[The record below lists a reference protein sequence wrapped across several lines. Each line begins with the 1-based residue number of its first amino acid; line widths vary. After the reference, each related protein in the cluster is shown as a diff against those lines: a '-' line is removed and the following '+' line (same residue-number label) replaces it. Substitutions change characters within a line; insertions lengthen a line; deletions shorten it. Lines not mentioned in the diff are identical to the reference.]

1 MDQVGITKNDELVMM
16 LLHYFITEQG
26 YSPIVL
32 QGAQNEIWL
41 ENLDQDYRIVRIVT
55 DYIHNDEQF
64 KYDIFKT
71 QKISKKIKKKLM
83 SLKMNVLNLYLN
95 LGDNVDFKESEMQIG
110 RLTCV
115 LVNTI
120 EDVKNS
126 ESIIK
131 NFPTITKETDFKEK
145 GLELFMKLTTD
156 INAKNTRDARQAED
170 VFTTKKPVVTYLFII
185 TNVLSFLAMYLF
197 GNGSQD
203 IATLLKFGANYRPFV
218 LDGEVWRLFTCA
230 FLHIGVLHLIV
241 NMYALYVIGPQLENF
256 FGKWKYLCIYFISAI
271 SGSLLSITFSTRVSA
286 GASGAIFGLL
296 GALLYFGYHY
306 RVYLGNI
313 MKSQI
318 IPIILLNLGIGFIVS
333 GIDNAAHIGGLVAG
347 IFTAMAVGVKYKSN
361 WFDCVNGIIVTI
373 IYLGFLMFMAFAV

>member
-1 MDQVGITKNDELVMM
+1 MNQVGITKNDELVMM

-170 VFTTKKPVVTYLFII
+170 VFATKKPIVTYLFII

-203 IATLLKFGANYRPFV
+203 IVTLLKFGANYRPFV

-230 FLHIGVLHLIV
+230 FLHIGVLHLMV

-361 WFDCVNGIIVTI
+361 WFDCVNGIIVTL
-373 IYLGFLMFMAFAV
+373 IYLGFLVFMGFMI

>member
-1 MDQVGITKNDELVMM
+1 MNQVGITKNDELVMM

-170 VFTTKKPVVTYLFII
+170 VFTTKKPIVTYLFII

-203 IATLLKFGANYRPFV
+203 IVTLLKFGANYRPFV
-218 LDGEVWRLFTCA
+218 LYGEVWRLFTCA
-230 FLHIGVLHLIV
+230 FLHIGVLHLMV

-361 WFDCVNGIIVTI
+361 WFDCVNGIIVTL
-373 IYLGFLMFMAFAV
+373 IYLGFLVFMGFMI

>member
-1 MDQVGITKNDELVMM
+1 MNEVGITKNDELVMM

-26 YSPIVL
+26 YNPIVL

-64 KYDIFKT
+64 QYDVFKT
-71 QKISKKIKKKLM
+71 QKISKKIKSKLL
-83 SLKMNVLNLYLN
+83 SFQMNVLNLYLN
-95 LGDNVDFKESEMQIG
+95 LGDNVVFDEERQIG
-110 RLTCV
+110 KLTCV
-115 LVNTI
+115 PVHTF
-120 EDVKNS
+120 EDVKKS
-126 ESIIK
+126 DSIMET
-131 NFPTITKETDFKEK
+131 FPTITKETDFKEK

-156 INAKNTRDARQAED
+156 INAKNTRDARQAEE
-170 VFTTKKPVVTYLFII
+170 VFQSKKPIVTMAIIFI
-185 TNVLSFLAMYLF
+185 NVLAFFAMYLF

-203 IATLLKFGANYRPFV
+203 VATLLAFGANYRPFV
-218 LDGEVWRLFTCA
+218 LNGEVWRLLTSA
-230 FLHIGVLHLIV
+230 FLHIGILHLLV

-256 FGKWKYLCIYFISAI
+256 FGRWKYLLIYVVSAI
-271 SGSLLSITFSTRVSA
+271 SGSLLSIAFSTQVSA

-306 RVYLGNI
+306 RVYLGNV

-347 IFTAMAVGVKYKSN
+347 VFAAMAVGVKYKSSL
-361 WFDCVNGIIVTI
+361 FDRINGWIVTL
-373 IYLGFLMFMAFAV
+373 IYLGFLGFLAFMM

>member
-1 MDQVGITKNDELVMM
+1 MNEVGITKNDELVMK

-26 YSPIVL
+26 YNPIVL

-64 KYDIFKT
+64 QYDVFKT

-83 SLKMNVLNLYLN
+83 SFQMNVLSFYLN
-95 LGDNVDFKESEMQIG
+95 LGDNVASLHEEMRIG

-115 LVNTI
+115 PIHMMDDL
-120 EDVKNS
+120 KKS
-126 ESIIK
+126 ESVMES
-131 NFPTITKETDFKEK
+131 FPHITEETDFQEE
-145 GLELFMKLTTD
+145 GLDLFMKLTKD
-156 INAKNTRDARQAED
+156 INDKNTRDAREAED
-170 VFTTKKPVVTYLFII
+170 VFQTHKPIMTYALII
-185 TNVLSFLAMYLF
+185 INVLTFFAMYVF

-203 IATLLKFGANYRPFV
+203 VATLLAFGANYRPLV
-218 LDGEVWRLFTCA
+218 LNGEIWRLLTCA

-256 FGKWKYLCIYFISAI
+256 FGRWKYLLIYLMSAI
-271 SGSLLSITFSTRVSA
+271 SGSLLSIAFSSHISA

-318 IPIILLNLGIGFIVS
+318 IPIIILNLAIGFIVS

-347 IFTAMAVGVKYKSN
+347 VFAAMAVGVKYKSS
-361 WFDCVNGIIVTI
+361 WFDRMNGWIVML
-373 IYLGFLMFMAFAV
+373 IYLGFLVFMGFMM

>member
-1 MDQVGITKNDELVMM
+1 MNQVGITKNDELVMM

-170 VFTTKKPVVTYLFII
+170 VFATKKPIVTYLLII

-230 FLHIGVLHLIV
+230 FLHIGVLHLMV

-361 WFDCVNGIIVTI
+361 WFDCVNGIIVTL
-373 IYLGFLMFMAFAV
+373 IYLGFLVFMGFMI

>member
-1 MDQVGITKNDELVMM
+1 MNEVGITKNDELVMM

-26 YSPIVL
+26 YNPIVL

-64 KYDIFKT
+64 QYDVFKT
-71 QKISKKIKKKLM
+71 AKISKKIKKKLM
-83 SLKMNVLNLYLN
+83 SFQMNVLNLYLN
-95 LGDNVDFKESEMQIG
+95 LGDNVDFDGAEKRIG
-110 RLTCV
+110 KLTCV
-115 LVNTI
+115 PVHTF
-120 EDVKNS
+120 EDVVKS
-126 ESIIK
+126 ESIMET
-131 NFPTITKETDFKEK
+131 FPTITKETDFKEE

-156 INAKNTRDARQAED
+156 INKKNTQDARQAEE
-170 VFTTKKPVVTYLFII
+170 VFQSKKPVMTYAII
-185 TNVLSFLAMYLF
+185 MINVLAFFAMYLF

-203 IATLLKFGANYRPFV
+203 VATLLAFGANYRPLV
-218 LDGEVWRLFTCA
+218 LAGEVWRLITSA
-230 FLHIGVLHLIV
+230 FLHIGVLHLAV

-256 FGKWKYLCIYFISAI
+256 FGRWKYLLIYLFSALC
-271 SGSLLSITFSTRVSA
+271 GSLLSISFSTHISA

-306 RVYLGNI
+306 RVYLGNV

-347 IFTAMAVGVKYKSN
+347 IFAAMAVGVKYKSS
-361 WFDCVNGIIVTI
+361 WFDRMNGWIVSLI
-373 IYLGFLMFMAFAV
+373 FLGFLIYMSFMM